1 MSFISRDLLI
11 LLELLSLIL
20 NSRADS
26 CINDVKHGESFRN
39 SLDKFLGQVKTTT
52 GVHENGD
59 TYDYKIGI
67 CKEPAHGD
75 LPGCAVVQEKR
86 LPDGELHKVCVG
98 RLNATTVI
106 ESPGGWIELSYG
118 NGTQYKSHC
127 GQSGR
132 VARILFDCDPYAGK
146 GNPEFVE
153 ENNQD
158 NSCYYLFYWRTREMC
173 DNSLS
178 PGAIIMIIFS
188 VLLGIWLIIM
198 IVGFFYLR
206 FVVGA
211 KGYEQILFYSYYQE
225 LGNLEADGC
234 DLVCRSRGSIPAC
247 MHKPPVITNTTPG
260 PKQDLDSETDEDD
273 RDDTLLPM

>member
-1 MSFISRDLLI
+1 MAYILSNLLCLSALLI
-11 LLELLSLIL
+11 ITG
-20 NSRADS
+20 RCDS
-26 CINDVKHGESFRN
+26 CINDVKHEESFRN
-39 SLDKFLGQVKTTT
+39 SLDKLLTQVMTAT

-59 TYDYKIGI
+59 TYDYQIGV
-67 CKEPAHGD
+67 CAEPSAKD
-75 LPGCAVVQEKR
+75 MPGCAVVQEKR
-86 LPDGELHKVCVG
+86 LPNGDLKKVCVG
-98 RLNATTVI
+98 RLNSTTVI

-118 NGTQYKSHC
+118 NGTQYSSHC

-132 VARILFDCDPYAGK
+132 VARLLFDCDPFAGK
-146 GNPEFVE
+146 GKPEFVE

-158 NSCYYLFYWRTREMC
+158 TTCYYLFYWRTREMC

-178 PGAIIMIIFS
+178 PGAIIMIIFA
-188 VLLGIWLIIM
+188 VLLGIWLIAM
-198 IVGFFYLR
+198 IGGFLYLR

-211 KGYEQILFYSYYQE
+211 KGYEQIPCYSYYQE
-225 LGNLEADGC
+225 FGNLEADGC
-234 DLVCRSRGSIPAC
+234 DLVCRSRGSIPAS